1 GGRKPAGISQEA
13 ETAALQSL
21 DSAEILAD
29 VDDEHARMI
38 MQSVGQGVALAS
50 DLRKLELQGNNPVNG
65 LVVARPGQA
74 AFNIDGAMVTVI
86 GPLQKR
92 LDKLREAGAEGV
104 EDADQ

>member
-1 GGRKPAGISQEA
+1 IVGPKPAAISQEA

-21 DSAEILAD
+21 DSTENLAG

-50 DLRKLELQGNNPVNG
+50 DLRRLELQGNNPVNG
-65 LVVARPGQA
+65 LVVAKPGQA
-74 AFNIDGAMVTVI
+74 AFNIEGAMVTVV

-92 LDKLREAGAEGV
+92 LQHARAAGGRARW
-104 EDADQ
+104 